1 MPVPVPAPPGS
12 HRQAAVRIALLLY
25 ALLVL
30 AASLYPSP
38 PHWATAAG
46 RDRAVHF
53 AAYLLLGALLTAGL
67 NAGRSRWSVWRRCG
81 AALLIGACYGA
92 VLELAQRYTGRV
104 PDTGDALANLFGGGG
119 RRGRGHAQPSAARS
133 GMSTSLR
140 TPAVAARASGGA
152 LSRLRRGAE

>member
-1 MPVPVPAPPGS
+1 MRCWCWRPRCIRRRRTGPPPPG
-12 HRQAAVRIALLLY
+12 
-25 ALLVL
+25 
-30 AASLYPSP
+30 
-38 PHWATAAG
+38 ATAPFT
-46 RDRAVHF
+46 F

-67 NAGRSRWSVWRRCG
+67 NAGRSRWSVWRRCA

-133 GMSTSLR
+133 GMRASLR
-140 TPAVAARASGGA
+140 TPAVAARAAGGA

>member
-12 HRQAAVRIALLLY
+12 HRRTAVRIALLLY
-25 ALLVL
+25 ALVVL

-46 RDRAVHF
+46 RDHLVHF

-67 NAGRSRWSVWRRCG
+67 NAGTSARSVWRRCV

-92 VLELAQRYTGRV
+92 ALELAQRYTGRM
-104 PDTGDALANLFGGGG
+104 PETGDALANLFG
-119 RRGRGHAQPSAARS
+119 
-133 GMSTSLR
+133 
-140 TPAVAARASGGA
+140 VAAGA
-152 LSRLRRGAE
+152 AGVTFGRLRRGVG

>member
-1 MPVPVPAPPGS
+1 MPVPVPVPAPPGS

-104 PDTGDALANLFGGGG
+104 PDTGDALANLFG
-119 RRGRGHAQPSAARS
+119 
-133 GMSTSLR
+133 
-140 TPAVAARASGGA
+140 VAAGA
-152 LSRLRRGAE
+152 AGVTLSRLRRAAE